1 MTIQKRLWISNL
13 ILIFITIILLIG
25 VSLIITEHFQNFIGL
40 PSPDNHMSPLNR
52 ALYRAERTLLKVIE
66 TEPERILEQD
76 YLQQIDDFINS
87 LNTGLIVQKENEYT
101 YFSPYV
107 TSLGLNKENITF
119 TQNQVEVRPDH
130 LTQISDNLFMKII
143 PFNFNN
149 QSQGKIFLVY
159 DSSSASQELNQF
171 KNSIVYTLIL
181 FLIII
186 ISINTLITYFL
197 SKQIVNP
204 LIRLKNAA
212 MLIRKGNYDFS
223 LESPPKDEI
232 GDLFQSFEAARKQ
245 LKKSEETKNKYEQNR
260 NELITNI
267 SHDLKTPITTIKGY
281 VEGIM
286 DGIPKSKQKQ
296 EKYLQ
301 TIHQNAVHMESLIK
315 DLFLLSKFDLDKSLY
330 QFENINI
337 KNYLADSYEELRF
350 NLKERGINLIFE
362 TNYDESIPVK
372 ADRQQLKRV
381 ILNIINNSINFKKD
395 SDSVIK
401 IILTESSNEAIVE
414 IKDNGKGI
422 SEEMSDKIFDRFY
435 KADKARTDYSP
446 GTGLGLYI
454 AKKIIL
460 DHGGRI
466 WAESQL
472 GIGTSIFFTLKQVK
486 Y

>member
-52 ALYRAERTLLKVIE
+52 ALYRAERTLLEIIE

-87 LNTGLIVQKENEYT
+87 LNTGLIVQKENEFI
-101 YFSPYV
+101 YFSSYI
-107 TSLGLNKENITF
+107 TSLGLKKENISL
-119 TQNQVEVRPDH
+119 TQSQVEASPDH

-159 DSSSASQELNQF
+159 DSTSASQELNQF

-186 ISINTLITYFL
+186 IIINTLITYFL

-223 LESPPKDEI
+223 LKSPSKDEI

-245 LKKSEETKNKYEQNR
+245 LKESEETKNKYEQNR

-350 NLKERGINLIFE
+350 NLKEKGINLYFN
-362 TNYDESIPVK
+362 TNYDESILVK

-381 ILNIINNSINFKKD
+381 ILNIVNNSINFKKD
-395 SDSVIK
+395 GDSFIK
-401 IILTESSNEAIVE
+401 IILSEANNEARVE
-414 IKDNGKGI
+414 IYDNGKGI
-422 SEEMSDKIFDRFY
+422 SEEMSKKIFNRFY
-435 KADKARTDYSP
+435 KEDKARSDYSP

-460 DHGGRI
+460 DHGGHI
-466 WAESQL
+466 WAKSQL

-486 Y
+486 